1 MLTEEGMKNVCVCDT
16 ERLLVNHRK
25 IYKCYLHLEMNFSGG
40 MGAAREVFLDM
51 KHGVEAKNYAD
62 VSS

>member
-1 MLTEEGMKNVCVCDT
+1 MTQ
-16 ERLLVNHRK
+16 LLVNHLK
-25 IYKCYLHLEMNFSGG
+25 NDYSQMDFSGG

-62 VSS
+62 VSL

>member
-1 MLTEEGMKNVCVCDT
+1 MD
-16 ERLLVNHRK
+16 
-25 IYKCYLHLEMNFSGG
+25 FSGG

-62 VSS
+62 VSSWF

>member
-1 MLTEEGMKNVCVCDT
+1 MCVCDT
-16 ERLLVNHRK
+16 ERLLVKPSQN
-25 IYKCYLHLEMNFSGG
+25 KCYLHFEMDFSGG

-62 VSS
+62 VSSWF